1 MSLFLLLCTV
11 ARIVFRIGW
20 SLGVRVE
27 GEPGGGGAWYEY
39 VPRDTSFF
47 TTCSFLCNRFMTQLL
62 FSFMFCTQ
70 LARYLKCLGAFY
82 VLLKVIREVGMS

>member
-27 GEPGGGGAWYEY
+27 GEPGGGGCLVRVCAERYFIFHY
-39 VPRDTSFF
+39 M
-47 TTCSFLCNRFMTQLL
+47 FLSM
-62 FSFMFCTQ
+62 
-70 LARYLKCLGAFY
+70 
-82 VLLKVIREVGMS
+82 